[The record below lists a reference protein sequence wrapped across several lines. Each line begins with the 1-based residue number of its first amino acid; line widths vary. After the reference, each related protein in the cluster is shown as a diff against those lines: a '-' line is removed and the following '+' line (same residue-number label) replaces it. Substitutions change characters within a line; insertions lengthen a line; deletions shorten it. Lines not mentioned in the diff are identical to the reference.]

1 MGKTRYLSETEKQQ
15 GRKHMYRQEVYNGIA
30 YSLLGDTIVYLL
42 AIYFGAGNLAL
53 GYIASASYIAG
64 VVLPFVSI
72 IFKGKNQIKVQST
85 VWLIRGIVC
94 FGYVGL
100 FFLTGDAA
108 VLLLLGIYTV
118 FNIFRMIGIALNDFT
133 MKSISS
139 VSNRGKVV
147 ANVNVAYQSSSMVVR
162 CITALVLGIQ
172 QFSGLVG
179 LVGLQVIG
187 AIMNFFSAYEMS
199 LITSRSTISHKKGRT
214 VITIFKEAM
223 LQSSLSRRLFL
234 RWIATAVAVIFGLTV
249 PFLRIELGLSN
260 SMVVLYSV
268 VLGLSMVAASYIS
281 RQFSDRLGSRPL
293 VFISTLFSLFFFL
306 IWALITPEVA
316 PVWFFILGFFT
327 NFFIGLIVLLVV
339 RLVQQVMPDDDAV
352 GFNSMVNFVIAIIAF
367 FVGIISGL
375 LADSGDIART
385 LFVFDGRMAGNSYT
399 LVFVFAMALIAIEAL
414 VASRLQEVGAYSSQA
429 AAAVVFSMHGLKAV
443 SMIEKLEKTTDP
455 AKRRFLM
462 HSLGSNYNN
471 MATSEIRSILAS
483 PFSSDKIE
491 AVRALADRPR
501 KALLDDL
508 IKVARDDDS
517 YVQLDAIAALG
528 SYKKDPKVKEVML
541 ILLKHGRWSS
551 VRSMASKTLARI
563 TDTTEYLPLINELSH
578 TAKHIDEVID
588 YLIAKRHMDKEG
600 TFYQEFFISV
610 EQGRSATFRQTRY
623 AVIASFF
630 RFGSP
635 RLSGLYEQLNSGN
648 IKGFFPSFLSEAR
661 DLNQIDLRYDEVL
674 AMFYNNKWAELR
686 DFCLDILDESN
697 LSYDPCLENLKLGIL
712 KSREMDIALFDVQ
725 DALAG
730 LYFSYSLGKNTKI

>member
-1 MGKTRYLSETEKQQ
+1 
-15 GRKHMYRQEVYNGIA
+15 MYQQEVYNGIA

-64 VVLPFVSI
+64 IVLPFVTR
-72 IFKGKNQIKVQST
+72 IFKGRNQIKVQSAA
-85 VWLIRGIVC
+85 WLVRGIVC

-100 FFLTGDAA
+100 FFLTGNAA

-118 FNIFRMIGIALNDFT
+118 FNIFRMVGIALNDFT
-133 MKSISS
+133 LKSISS

-162 CITALVLGIQ
+162 CITALVLGLQ
-172 QFSGLVG
+172 YFSGLIG
-179 LVGLQVIG
+179 LIGLQVIG
-187 AIMNFFSAYEMS
+187 AIMNFFAAHEMS
-199 LITSRSTISHKKGRT
+199 LIPSRSVITHKKGRT
-214 VITIFKEAM
+214 VLTIFKEAM
-223 LQSSLSRRLFL
+223 IQTSLSRRLVL
-234 RWIATAVAVIFGLTV
+234 RWLATAVAVIFGLTV

-268 VLGLSMVAASYIS
+268 VLGLAIVAASYIS

-316 PVWFFILGFFT
+316 PIWFFILGFFT
-327 NFFIGLIVLLVV
+327 NFFVGLIALLVF

-352 GFNSMVNFVIAIIAF
+352 SFNSMVNFVIAIIAF
-367 FVGIISGL
+367 LVGIISGL
-375 LADSGDIART
+375 LADSGDIARSIFI
-385 LFVFDGRMAGNSYT
+385 LEGEAAGNSYT
-399 LVFVFAMALIAIEAL
+399 LVFIFAMALTAIEAL
-414 VASRLQEVGAYSSQA
+414 VAARLQEVGAYSSQA

-541 ILLKHGRWSS
+541 TLLKQGRWSS

-563 TDTTEYLPLINELSH
+563 TENTEYLPLVNELSH
-578 TAKHIDEVID
+578 SAKHIDEIID
-588 YLIAKRHMDKEG
+588 YLIAKRHMDKDG
-600 TFYQEFFISV
+600 SFYQEFFISV

-630 RFGSP
+630 KFGSP
-635 RLSGLYEQLNSGN
+635 RLSSLYEQLNSGN
-648 IKGFFPSFLSEAR
+648 VKGFFPSFLSEAR
-661 DLNQIDLRYDEVL
+661 DLTQIDQHYDEVL
-674 AMFYNNKWAELR
+674 FMFYNQKWADLR
-686 DFCLDILDESN
+686 DFCLTILEESD
-697 LSYDPCLENLKLGIL
+697 LSFDPCLDNLKIGIM
-712 KSREMDIALFDVQ
+712 KSRDMDIDLFDIQ

-730 LYFSYSLGKNTKI
+730 LYFSYSLGKNIKS

>member
-1 MGKTRYLSETEKQQ
+1 MAKTKYLSETEKQH
-15 GRKHMYRQEVYNGIA
+15 GRKHMYQQEVYNGIA

-64 VVLPFVSI
+64 VVLPFVSV
-72 IFKGKNQIKVQST
+72 IFKGKNQIKVQSA
-85 VWLIRGIVC
+85 VWLVRGIVC

-100 FFLTGDAA
+100 FFLTGEAA

-133 MKSISS
+133 LKSISS

-172 QFSGLVG
+172 QFSGLIG
-179 LVGLQVIG
+179 LVGLQIIG
-187 AIMNFFSAYEMS
+187 SVMNFFAAYEMS
-199 LITSRSTISHKKGRT
+199 LIPSRSTITHKKGRT
-214 VITIFKEAM
+214 VLIIFKEAM
-223 LQSSLSRRLFL
+223 KQTSLSRRLIL
-234 RWIATAVAVIFGLTV
+234 RWLATAVAVIFGLTV

-268 VLGLSMVAASYIS
+268 VLGLAMVAAGYIS

-306 IWALITPEVA
+306 LWALITPEVA
-316 PVWFFILGFFT
+316 PIWFFILGFFT
-327 NFFIGLIVLLVV
+327 NFFVGLIVLLVF

-352 GFNSMVNFVIAIIAF
+352 GFNSMVNFVIAIVAF
-367 FVGIISGL
+367 LVGIISGL
-375 LADSGDIART
+375 LADSGHIARE
-385 LFVFDGRMAGNSYT
+385 LFMLEGKAAGNSYT
-399 LVFVFAMALIAIEAL
+399 FVFIFAMALTAIEAL
-414 VASRLQEVGAYSSQA
+414 VAARLQEVGAYSSQA

-471 MATSEIRSILAS
+471 MATSEIRLILSS
-483 PFSSDKIE
+483 PFSSDKLE

-517 YVQLDAIAALG
+517 YVQIDAIAALG

-541 ILLKHGRWSS
+541 NLLKYGRWSS

-578 TAKHIDEVID
+578 SAKHIDEVID
-588 YLIAKRHMDKEG
+588 YLIAKLHMDKDG
-600 TFYQEFFISV
+600 SFYQEFFLSI

-630 RFGSP
+630 KFGSP
-635 RLSGLYEQLNSGN
+635 RLSTLYEQLNSGN
-648 IKGFFPSFLSEAR
+648 IKSFFSSFLSEAR
-661 DLNQIDLRYDEVL
+661 DLNQIDQHYDEVL
-674 AMFYNNKWAELR
+674 SMFYNQKWADLR
-686 DFCLDILDESN
+686 DFCLNILDDSN
-697 LSYDPCLENLKLGIL
+697 LSYDPCLENLKIGII
-712 KSREMDIALFDVQ
+712 KSREMDIDLFDIQ

-730 LYFSYSLGKNTKI
+730 LYFSYSLGKNTKS

>member
-1 MGKTRYLSETEKQQ
+1 MGKTKYLSETEKQK
-15 GRKHMYRQEVYNGIA
+15 GRKHMYRQEVYNGVA

-72 IFKGKNQIKVQST
+72 IFKGKNQIKVQSAA
-85 VWLIRGIVC
+85 WLVRGIVC

-100 FFLTGDAA
+100 FFLTGSAA
-108 VLLLLGIYTV
+108 VLLLLGVYTV
-118 FNIFRMIGIALNDFT
+118 FNIFRMIGIALNDST

-147 ANVNVAYQSSSMVVR
+147 GNVNVAYQSSSMVVR

-172 QFSGLVG
+172 QFSGLIG
-179 LVGLQVIG
+179 LVGLQLVG
-187 AIMNFFSAYEMS
+187 AIMNIFSAHEMS
-199 LITSRSTISHKKGRT
+199 LIPSRSTITHKKGRT
-214 VITIFKEAM
+214 VITIFKESM
-223 LQSSLSRRLFL
+223 MQNFLSRRLIL
-234 RWIATAVAVIFGLTV
+234 RWIATGVAVIFGLTV

-260 SMVVLYSV
+260 SVVVLYSV
-268 VLGLSMVAASYIS
+268 VLGLAVVAASYVS

-306 IWALITPEVA
+306 LWALITPTVA
-316 PVWFFILGFFT
+316 PIWFFILGFFT
-327 NFFIGLIVLLVV
+327 NFFVGLIVLLVF

-352 GFNSMVNFVIAIIAF
+352 GFNSMVNFVIAIVAF
-367 FVGIISGL
+367 LVGIISGL
-375 LADSGDIART
+375 LADNGDIARS
-385 LFVFDGRMAGNSYT
+385 LFVFDGRAVGNGYT
-399 LVFVFAMALIAIEAL
+399 LVFLFAMALTAVEAL
-414 VASRLQEVGAYSSQA
+414 VAARLQEVGAYSSQA

-471 MATSEIRSILAS
+471 MATSEIRSVLAS
-483 PFSSDKIE
+483 PFSADKIE

-528 SYKKDPKVKEVML
+528 SYKKDPKVKAVML
-541 ILLKHGRWSS
+541 NLLEHGRWSS

-563 TDTTEYLPLINELSH
+563 TDTTEYLPLINDLSH
-578 TAKHIDEVID
+578 SAKHIDEVID

-630 RFGSP
+630 KFGSP
-635 RLSGLYEQLNSGN
+635 RLSTLYEQLNSGN

-661 DLNQIDLRYDEVL
+661 DLNQIDQHYNEVL
-674 AMFYNNKWAELR
+674 AMFYNQKWVELR
-686 DFCLDILDESN
+686 DFCLNILDESN
-697 LSYDPCLENLKLGIL
+697 LSYDPCLENLKIGIL
-712 KSREMDIALFDVQ
+712 KSREMNIDLFDIQ

-730 LYFSYSLGKNTKI
+730 LYFSYSLGKNTKS

>member
-1 MGKTRYLSETEKQQ
+1 T
-15 GRKHMYRQEVYNGIA
+15 
-30 YSLLGDTIVYLL
+30 
-42 AIYFGAGNLAL
+42 
-53 GYIASASYIAG
+53 
-64 VVLPFVSI
+64 VV
-72 IFKGKNQIKVQST
+72 
-85 VWLIRGIVC
+85 
-94 FGYVGL
+94 
-100 FFLTGDAA
+100 
-108 VLLLLGIYTV
+108 
-118 FNIFRMIGIALNDFT
+118 
-133 MKSISS
+133 
-139 VSNRGKVV
+139 
-147 ANVNVAYQSSSMVVR
+147 
-162 CITALVLGIQ
+162 
-172 QFSGLVG
+172 
-179 LVGLQVIG
+179 
-187 AIMNFFSAYEMS
+187 
-199 LITSRSTISHKKGRT
+199 
-214 VITIFKEAM
+214 TIFKESM
-223 LQSSLSRRLFL
+223 LQSSLSRRLIL
-234 RWIATAVAVIFGLTV
+234 RWLATGVAVIFGLTV

-268 VLGLSMVAASYIS
+268 VLGLAVVAASYIS

-306 IWALITPEVA
+306 LWALITPAVA

-327 NFFIGLIVLLVV
+327 NFFVALIALLVF

-352 GFNSMVNFVIAIIAF
+352 GFNSMANFVIAIVAF

-375 LADSGDIART
+375 LADSGDIARSIFI
-385 LFVFDGRMAGNSYT
+385 LDGKVAGNSYT
-399 LVFVFAMALIAIEAL
+399 LVFLFAMALTAVEAL
-414 VASRLQEVGAYSSQA
+414 VAARLQEVGAYSSQA

-443 SMIEKLEKTTDP
+443 SMIERLEKTTDP

-483 PFSSDKIE
+483 PFSADKIE

-508 IKVARDDDS
+508 ITVARDDDS

-528 SYKKDPKVKEVML
+528 AYKKDPKVKEVML

-588 YLIAKRHMDKEG
+588 YLIAKRHMDKDG
-600 TFYQEFFISV
+600 AFYQEFFLSV

-630 RFGSP
+630 KFGSP
-635 RLSGLYEQLNSGN
+635 KLSALYEQLNSGN
-648 IKGFFPSFLSEAR
+648 IKGFFPSFLTEAR
-661 DLNQIDLRYDEVL
+661 DLNQIDQNYDEVL
-674 AMFYNNKWAELR
+674 SMFYNQKWTELR
-686 DFCLDILDESN
+686 VFCLNILEDAN
-697 LSYDPCLENLKLGIL
+697 LAFAPCLDNLKIGIL
-712 KSREMDIALFDVQ
+712 KSREMDISLFDIH

-730 LYFSYSLGKNTKI
+730 LYFSYSLGKNTRS

>member
-1 MGKTRYLSETEKQQ
+1 MAKTKYLSEAEKQQ
-15 GRKHMYRQEVYNGIA
+15 GQKHMYQQEVYNGIA

-64 VVLPFVSI
+64 IVLPFVTR
-72 IFKGKNQIKVQST
+72 IFKGRNQIKVQSAA
-85 VWLIRGIVC
+85 WLVRGIVC

-100 FFLTGDAA
+100 FFLTGNAA

-118 FNIFRMIGIALNDFT
+118 FNIFRMVGIALNDFT
-133 MKSISS
+133 LKSISS

-162 CITALVLGIQ
+162 CITALVLGLQ
-172 QFSGLVG
+172 YFSGLIG
-179 LVGLQVIG
+179 LIGLQVIG
-187 AIMNFFSAYEMS
+187 AIMNFFAAHEMS
-199 LITSRSTISHKKGRT
+199 LIPSRSVITHKKGRT
-214 VITIFKEAM
+214 VLTIFKEAM
-223 LQSSLSRRLFL
+223 IQTSLSRRLVL
-234 RWIATAVAVIFGLTV
+234 RWLATAVAVIFGLTV

-268 VLGLSMVAASYIS
+268 VLGLAIVAASYIS

-316 PVWFFILGFFT
+316 PIWFFILGFFT
-327 NFFIGLIVLLVV
+327 NFFVGLIALLVF

-352 GFNSMVNFVIAIIAF
+352 SFNSMVNFVIAIIAF
-367 FVGIISGL
+367 LVGIISGL
-375 LADSGDIART
+375 LADSGDIARSIFI
-385 LFVFDGRMAGNSYT
+385 LEGEAAGNSYT
-399 LVFVFAMALIAIEAL
+399 LVFIFAMALTAIEAL
-414 VASRLQEVGAYSSQA
+414 VAARLQEVGAYSSQA

-541 ILLKHGRWSS
+541 TLLKQGRWSS

-563 TDTTEYLPLINELSH
+563 TENTEYLPLVNELSH
-578 TAKHIDEVID
+578 SAKHIDEIID
-588 YLIAKRHMDKEG
+588 YLIAKRHMDKDG
-600 TFYQEFFISV
+600 SFYQEFFISV

-630 RFGSP
+630 KFGSP
-635 RLSGLYEQLNSGN
+635 RLSSLYEQLNSGN
-648 IKGFFPSFLSEAR
+648 VKGFFPSFLSEAR
-661 DLNQIDLRYDEVL
+661 DLTQIDQHYDEVL
-674 AMFYNNKWAELR
+674 FMFYNQKWADLR
-686 DFCLDILDESN
+686 DFCLTILEESD
-697 LSYDPCLENLKLGIL
+697 LSFDPCLDNLKIGIM
-712 KSREMDIALFDVQ
+712 KSRDMDIDLFDIQ

-730 LYFSYSLGKNTKI
+730 LYFSYSLGKNIKS

>member
-1 MGKTRYLSETEKQQ
+1 
-15 GRKHMYRQEVYNGIA
+15 
-30 YSLLGDTIVYLL
+30 
-42 AIYFGAGNLAL
+42 
-53 GYIASASYIAG
+53 
-64 VVLPFVSI
+64 
-72 IFKGKNQIKVQST
+72 
-85 VWLIRGIVC
+85 
-94 FGYVGL
+94 
-100 FFLTGDAA
+100 
-108 VLLLLGIYTV
+108 
-118 FNIFRMIGIALNDFT
+118 
-133 MKSISS
+133 
-139 VSNRGKVV
+139 
-147 ANVNVAYQSSSMVVR
+147 
-162 CITALVLGIQ
+162 
-172 QFSGLVG
+172 
-179 LVGLQVIG
+179 
-187 AIMNFFSAYEMS
+187 
-199 LITSRSTISHKKGRT
+199 
-214 VITIFKEAM
+214 
-223 LQSSLSRRLFL
+223 
-234 RWIATAVAVIFGLTV
+234 
-249 PFLRIELGLSN
+249 
-260 SMVVLYSV
+260 
-268 VLGLSMVAASYIS
+268 VAASYIS

-327 NFFIGLIVLLVV
+327 NFFVGLIVLLVV

-352 GFNSMVNFVIAIIAF
+352 GFNSMVNFVIAIVAF
-367 FVGIISGL
+367 FIGIISGI

-399 LVFVFAMALIAIEAL
+399 LVFVFAMVLTAIEAL

-686 DFCLDILDESN
+686 DFCLEILDESN

>member
-1 MGKTRYLSETEKQQ
+1 MGKTKYLSETEKQQ

-64 VVLPFVSI
+64 IVLPFVSI
-72 IFKGKNQIKVQST
+72 IFKGKNQIKVQSA
-85 VWLIRGIVC
+85 VWLVRGVVC

-100 FFLTGDAA
+100 FFLTGNAA
-108 VLLLLGIYTV
+108 VLLLLGIYTA

-172 QFSGLVG
+172 YFSGLVG
-179 LVGLQVIG
+179 LIGLQVIG
-187 AIMNFFSAYEMS
+187 SVMNFFAAYEMS
-199 LITSRSTISHKKGRT
+199 LIPSRSIISHKRGRT
-214 VITIFKEAM
+214 VLIIFKEAM
-223 LQSSLSRRLFL
+223 AQTSLSRRLIL
-234 RWIATAVAVIFGLTV
+234 RWLATAVAVIFGLTV
-249 PFLRIELGLSN
+249 PFLRVELGLSN

-306 IWALITPEVA
+306 LWALITAEVA
-316 PVWFFILGFFT
+316 PIWFFFLGFFT
-327 NFFIGLIVLLVV
+327 NFFVGLIALLVF

-352 GFNSMVNFVIAIIAF
+352 GFNSMANFVIAIIAF
-367 FVGIISGL
+367 LVGVISGL
-375 LADSGDIART
+375 LADSGDIARS
-385 LFVFDGRMAGNSYT
+385 LFILDGRAAGNGYT
-399 LVFVFAMALIAIEAL
+399 LVFIFAMVLTAVEAL
-414 VASRLQEVGAYSSQA
+414 VAARLQEVGAYSSQA

-443 SMIEKLEKTTDP
+443 SMIEKLEKTNDP

-483 PFSSDKIE
+483 PFSADKIE

-501 KALLDDL
+501 KAVLDDL

-528 SYKKDPKVKEVML
+528 AYKKDPKVKEVML

-588 YLIAKRHMDKEG
+588 YLIAKRHMDKDG
-600 TFYQEFFISV
+600 SFYQEFFISI

-630 RFGSP
+630 KFGSP

-648 IKGFFPSFLSEAR
+648 LKGFFPSFLSEAR
-661 DLNQIDLRYDEVL
+661 DLNQIDQNYDEVL
-674 AMFYNNKWAELR
+674 SLFYTQKWAELR
-686 DFCLDILDESN
+686 TFCLSILDETN
-697 LSYDPCLENLKLGIL
+697 VSYDPCLENLKIGII
-712 KSREMDIALFDVQ
+712 KSGEMSIDQFDIH
-725 DALAG
+725 DALAM

>member
-1 MGKTRYLSETEKQQ
+1 MAKTKYLSEAEKQH
-15 GRKHMYRQEVYNGIA
+15 GRRHMYRQEVYNGIA

-53 GYIASASYIAG
+53 GYIASSSYIAG

-72 IFKGKNQIKVQST
+72 IFKGKNQIKVQSAA
-85 VWLIRGIVC
+85 WLIRGVVC
-94 FGYVGL
+94 FGYIGL
-100 FFLTGDAA
+100 FFLTGNAA
-108 VLLLLGIYTV
+108 VLLLLGIYTL
-118 FNIFRMIGIALNDFT
+118 FNVFRMIGIALNDFT

-179 LVGLQVIG
+179 LIGLQVIG
-187 AIMNFFSAYEMS
+187 SFMNFFAAYEMS
-199 LITSRSTISHKKGRT
+199 LIPSRSTIIHKKGST
-214 VITIFKEAM
+214 VFTIFKDAM
-223 LQSSLSRRLFL
+223 RQSFLSRRLIL

-268 VLGLSMVAASYIS
+268 VLGLAMVAASYIS

-293 VFISTLFSLFFFL
+293 VFISSLFSLFFFL
-306 IWALITPEVA
+306 LWALITPEVA
-316 PVWFFILGFFT
+316 PIWFFILGFFSY
-327 NFFIGLIVLLVV
+327 FFVGLIALLVF

-352 GFNSMVNFVIAIIAF
+352 GFNSMANFVIAIIAF
-367 FVGIISGL
+367 LVGIISGL
-375 LADSGDIART
+375 LADNGDVARS
-385 LFVFDGRMAGNSYT
+385 LFILDGKAAGNGYT
-399 LVFVFAMALIAIEAL
+399 LVFLFAMALTAIEAL
-414 VASRLQEVGAYSSQA
+414 VAARLQEVGAYSSQA

-443 SMIEKLEKTTDP
+443 SMIEKLERTTDP

-483 PFSSDKIE
+483 PFSADKIE

-508 IKVARDDDS
+508 IKVAQDDDS

-528 SYKKDPKVKEVML
+528 SYKKDPKVKEMIL

-578 TAKHIDEVID
+578 SAQHIDEVID
-588 YLIAKRHMDKEG
+588 YLIAKLHMDKEG

-630 RFGSP
+630 KFGSP
-635 RLSGLYEQLNSGN
+635 KLSALYEQLNSGN

-661 DLNQIDLRYDEVL
+661 DLNQIDQNHDAVL
-674 AMFYNNKWAELR
+674 SMFYNQKWAELR
-686 DFCLDILDESN
+686 DFCLNILEESD
-697 LSYDPCLENLKLGIL
+697 LAFDPCLQNLKIGIL
-712 KSREMDIALFDVQ
+712 KSREMDIELFDIQ

-730 LYFSYSLGKNTKI
+730 LYFSYSLGKNIRS

>member
-1 MGKTRYLSETEKQQ
+1 MTKTKYLSETEKKQ
-15 GRKHMYRQEVYNGIA
+15 GQKHMYQQEVYNGIA
-30 YSLLGDTIVYLL
+30 YSLLGDTLVYLL

-64 VVLPFVSI
+64 IVLPFVSI
-72 IFKGKNQIKVQST
+72 IFKGKNQIKVQSS
-85 VWLIRGIVC
+85 VWLVRGIVC

-100 FFLTGDAA
+100 FFLTGNAA

-118 FNIFRMIGIALNDFT
+118 FNIFRMIGLALNDFT
-133 MKSISS
+133 LKSISS
-139 VSNRGKVV
+139 ISNRGKVV
-147 ANVNVAYQSSSMVVR
+147 ANVNVAYQSSSMVMR

-172 QFSGLVG
+172 QFSGLIG

-187 AIMNFFSAYEMS
+187 SIMNFFSAYQMF
-199 LITSRSTISHKKGRT
+199 LIPSRSTITHKKGRT
-214 VITIFKEAM
+214 VFIIFKEAM
-223 LQSSLSRRLFL
+223 RQSSLSRRLFL
-234 RWIATAVAVIFGLTV
+234 RWLATAVAVIFGLTV
-249 PFLRIELGLSN
+249 PFHRIELGLSN

-268 VLGLSMVAASYIS
+268 VLGLAMVAASYIS

-293 VFISTLFSLFFFL
+293 VFIATLFSLFFFL
-306 IWALITPEVA
+306 LWALITPEVA
-316 PVWFFILGFFT
+316 PIWFFLLGFCT
-327 NFFIGLIVLLVV
+327 NFFVGLIVLLVF
-339 RLVQQVMPDDDAV
+339 RLVQQVMPDEDAV
-352 GFNSMVNFVIAIIAF
+352 AFNSMVNFVIAIIAF
-367 FVGIISGL
+367 LVGIISGL
-375 LADSGDIART
+375 LADSGHIARS
-385 LFVFDGRMAGNSYT
+385 LFLLEGKAAGNSYT
-399 LVFVFAMALIAIEAL
+399 FVFIFAMALTAIEAL
-414 VASRLQEVGAYSSQA
+414 IAARLQEVGAYSSQA
-429 AAAVVFSMHGLKAV
+429 AASVIFSMHGLKAV

-483 PFSSDKIE
+483 PFSSDKLE

-517 YVQLDAIAALG
+517 YVQIDAIAALG

-541 ILLKHGRWSS
+541 TLLKHGRWSS

-578 TAKHIDEVID
+578 SAKHIDEIID
-588 YLIAKRHMDKEG
+588 YLIAKRHMDKDG

-630 RFGSP
+630 KFGSP

-661 DLNQIDLRYDEVL
+661 DLNQIDQHYDEVL
-674 AMFYNNKWAELR
+674 SMFYNQKWAELR
-686 DFCLDILDESN
+686 DFCLNILEESN
-697 LSYDPCLENLKLGIL
+697 LSYDPCLENLKIGIL
-712 KSREMDIALFDVQ
+712 KSREMDIDLFDIQ

-730 LYFSYSLGKNTKI
+730 LYFSYSLGKNTKS

>member
-1 MGKTRYLSETEKQQ
+1 
-15 GRKHMYRQEVYNGIA
+15 MYRQEVYNGIA

-85 VWLIRGIVC
+85 VWLVRGIVC

-100 FFLTGDAA
+100 FFMTGEAA

-172 QFSGLVG
+172 QFSGLIG
-179 LVGLQVIG
+179 LIGLQVIG
-187 AIMNFFSAYEMS
+187 AIMNFFAAYEMS
-199 LITSRSTISHKKGRT
+199 LIPSRSTITHKKGRT
-214 VITIFKEAM
+214 VVTIFKEAM
-223 LQSSLSRRLFL
+223 MQTSLSRRLIL
-234 RWIATAVAVIFGLTV
+234 RWLSTAVAVIFGLTV
-249 PFLRIELGLSN
+249 PFLRVELGLSN

-268 VLGLSMVAASYIS
+268 VLGLSVVAASYIS

-306 IWALITPEVA
+306 LWVLITPRVA
-316 PVWFFILGFFT
+316 PVWYFILGFFT
-327 NFFIGLIVLLVV
+327 NFFVGLISLLVF

-352 GFNSMVNFVIAIIAF
+352 GFNSMVNFVIAIVAF
-367 FVGIISGL
+367 LVGIISGL
-375 LADSGDIART
+375 LADSGDIARS
-385 LFVFDGRMAGNSYT
+385 LFVFDGRAVGNGYT
-399 LVFVFAMALIAIEAL
+399 LVFLFAITLTAIEAL
-414 VASRLQEVGAYSSQA
+414 VAARLQEVGAYSSQA

-501 KALLDDL
+501 KPLLDDL

-528 SYKKDPKVKEVML
+528 SYKKDPKVKAVML
-541 ILLKHGRWSS
+541 NLLEHGRWSS

-578 TAKHIDEVID
+578 SAKHIDEIID

-630 RFGSP
+630 KFGSP
-635 RLSGLYEQLNSGN
+635 RLSALYEQLNTGS
-648 IKGFFPSFLSEAR
+648 IKTFLPSFLSEAR
-661 DLNQIDLRYDEVL
+661 DLNQIDQRYNEVL
-674 AMFYNNKWAELR
+674 SMFYNEKWADLQ
-686 DFCLDILDESN
+686 DFCHDILKEAD
-697 LSYDPCLENLKLGIL
+697 LSYDPCLENLKIGIL
-712 KSREMDIALFDVQ
+712 KSREMDIALFDIQ

-730 LYFSYSLGKNTKI
+730 LYFSYSLGKNSKS